1 MMYLENPHTGNMIPV
16 PSITVSREDLRALSE
31 EMEKNPN
38 GDILSIAMAAS
49 KRKQMMEN

>member
-1 MMYLENPHTGNMIPV
+1 MMYLENPRTGNMIPV
-16 PSITVSREDLRALSE
+16 SSLTVSREDLKALSE
-31 EMEKNPN
+31 EMENNPN